1 MSDFK
6 PVCSALERRGYTV
19 RTFATGAEAAA
30 YLDSQLD
37 GVTIGIGGSGTVRDC
52 GVYELLSTHNTVC
65 WHWKQEPNE
74 ARRQSM
80 TADYYLTSVNALAE
94 TGELLNID
102 GAGNRVSSTL
112 FGHKKVFFLIG
123 RNKLCPTYE
132 DAYFRARN
140 VAAPLRA
147 QQMGRKTPCALK
159 ADKCYDCNSPER
171 ICRGLVTLWGPM
183 LGMEAEVLLI
193 DEDLGL

>member
-1 MSDFK
+1 MTDFSA
-6 PVCSALERRGYTV
+6 VTAALERRGYTV
-19 RTFATGAEAAA
+19 HTFPTAAEAAA
-30 YLDSQLD
+30 YLDAQID
-37 GVTIGIGGSGTVRDC
+37 GSTVGIGGSGTVRDS
-52 GVYELLSTHNTVC
+52 GAYELLSTHNTVY

-74 ARRQSM
+74 ARHSAM
-80 TADYYLTSVNALAE
+80 DTDYYLTSVNAAAE
-94 TGELLNID
+94 TGELVNID
-102 GAGNRVSSTL
+102 GAGNRVASTL
-112 FGHKKVFFLIG
+112 FGHKKVFYLIG

-132 DAYFRARN
+132 DACWRARN

-159 ADKCYDCNSPER
+159 ADKCYECKSPER
-171 ICRGLVTLWGPM
+171 ICRGFVTLWGPM